1 MVKSSAS
8 NNKIS
13 LRENNTSLAI
23 KPERAVVEAT
33 IADYL
38 EKYATIADRAI
49 TPQLIATFAEALA
62 DMPLS
67 RIEQG
72 LKRYLRE
79 GERFPWPS
87 QIREMGEL

>member
-1 MVKSSAS
+1 MAKSSDS
-8 NNKIS
+8 NNKIA
-13 LRENNTSLAI
+13 LRENSISLAS
-23 KPERAVVEAT
+23 KPEEAI
-33 IADYL
+33 IAIYL

-49 TPQLIATFAEALA
+49 TPQLIAIFAEALS
-62 DMPLS
+62 DMPMS